1 MTPECQTLDISVNK
15 IFKDAIKFK
24 FELNRIK
31 LDKLNGKIK
40 FKTVRLNMVEH
51 IHIRRKDDNL
61 ITKDAIINGFQNA
74 GIINNHYLSNEA
86 KYK

>member
-1 MTPECQTLDISVNK
+1 
-15 IFKDAIKFK
+15 
-24 FELNRIK
+24 
-31 LDKLNGKIK
+31 
-40 FKTVRLNMVEH
+40 MVEN
-51 IHIRRKDDNL
+51 IYTCWKDDNL